1 MTDRVRRVRERVA
14 GLPLRTQLTAV
25 FATLLVLGLGLSG
38 VVAYT
43 LLERSL
49 TAQLDA
55 QLTTVT
61 PVLLDE
67 LGGGLPQGGRSDDTL
82 PSDYVVVVN
91 DADGGLLRAW
101 SAGTAP
107 EGLPD
112 LTGLTLVEVVDTGGE
127 PFTARAPGQEPWRVL
142 AQPLARPD
150 GRLLGSVAVALPLG
164 PAHATLDRMRTSLV
178 LIGIAVVGL
187 GAVAGRWAV
196 RRSLRQLNE
205 IEATAAA
212 IAAGDLTRRV
222 PGAAPGT
229 EVGHLADSLN
239 VMLGHLE
246 RSFDERAAAGER
258 MRRFVAD
265 AGHELRTP
273 LATIRGYGELY
284 RMGAVTDD
292 DDLVRTFRRIEDS
305 AARMGVLVEDL
316 MHLARLDEGRPLARD
331 AVDLAVLAADAAAD
345 LRALDPQ
352 RTVALVPLVP
362 GASTADAVVAG
373 DESRL
378 RQVLANLVGNAA
390 RHTPSGTP
398 VEIAVGRVT
407 ADGTAV
413 VEVRDHGPGIPA
425 EHAARVFERFYRVD
439 AGRSRDHGGTGL
451 GLAIVDA
458 IVRAH
463 GGTVSLVP
471 TPGGGATA
479 RIALPTAPPTG
490 QDAPSED
497 DGAAPE
503 EAATEP
509 GRRHSRGGLSG
520 LP

>member
-1 MTDRVRRVRERVA
+1 MTDGVRRVSERVA

-25 FATLLVLGLGLSG
+25 FAVLLVTGLALSG

-43 LLERSL
+43 LLARSL

-67 LGGGLPQGGRSDDTL
+67 LGGGLPQRGRTDDTL

-107 EGLPD
+107 EGAPD
-112 LTGLTLVEVVDTGGE
+112 LTGLSLDDVVATDGE
-127 PFTARAPGQEPWRVL
+127 PFTVRGPGQEPWRVL
-142 AQPLARPD
+142 AQPLARPN

-178 LIGIAVVGL
+178 LIGVAVVGL

-222 PGAAPGT
+222 PGAAAGT

-284 RMGAVTDD
+284 RMGAVVDD
-292 DDLVRTFRRIEDS
+292 EGLARTFRRIEDS

-316 MHLARLDEGRPLARD
+316 MHLARLDEGRPLAVED
-331 AVDLAVLAADAAAD
+331 VDLGAVAADAAAD
-345 LRALDPQ
+345 LRALDP
-352 RTVALVPLVP
+352 RREVTLVPLAP
-362 GASTADAVVAG
+362 GAATTGVVVRG
-373 DESRL
+373 DGTRL

-398 VEIAVGRVT
+398 VEIAVGRL
-407 ADGTAV
+407 AGPDASAV
-413 VEVRDHGPGIPA
+413 VEVRDHGPGIPP
-425 EHAARVFERFYRVD
+425 EHAQRVFERFYRVD

-463 GGTVSLVP
+463 GGTVALTP
-471 TPGGGATA
+471 TDGGGATVRVVLPA
-479 RIALPTAPPTG
+479 RPIVG
-490 QDAPSED
+490 DG
-497 DGAAPE
+497 GAAPP
-503 EAATEP
+503 P
-509 GRRHSRGGLSG
+509 GRPGHPDGGG
-520 LP
+520 PERA

>member
-1 MTDRVRRVRERVA
+1 M
-14 GLPLRTQLTAV
+14 RTQLTAV
-25 FATLLVLGLGLSG
+25 FAALLVVGLGLSG

-67 LGGGLPQGGRSDDTL
+67 LGGGLPQRGRADDTL

-107 EGLPD
+107 EGAPD
-112 LTGLTLVEVVDTGGE
+112 LTGLTLAEVVDTDGE
-127 PFTARAPGQEPWRVL
+127 PFTVRGPAQESWRVL

-178 LIGIAVVGL
+178 LIGVAVVGL
-187 GAVAGRWAV
+187 GALAGRWAV

-284 RMGAVTDD
+284 RMGAVRDD
-292 DDLVRTFRRIEDS
+292 DDLARTFRRIEDS

-331 AVDLAVLAADAAAD
+331 EVDLAVLAADAAAD
-345 LRALDPQ
+345 LRALDPT
-352 RTVALVPLVP
+352 RTVALVPLTP

-390 RHTPSGTP
+390 RHTPDGTP
-398 VEIAVGRVT
+398 VEIAVGRLT
-407 ADGTAV
+407 TDGAGGTAV

-471 TPGGGATA
+471 TSGGGATA
-479 RIALPTAPPTG
+479 RIALPAAPPSG

-503 EAATEP
+503 EVATQNP
-509 GRRHSRGGLSG
+509 DGGGRD
-520 LP
+520 PA